1 MESVNVFPSVGIGK
15 KRVLRAQQK
24 EDYRMRVRERV
35 PTSSSAKPR
44 PIRWKTIVDG
54 ARTGWT
60 VAARGRRCLSV
71 AAAGYDSPLT
81 PPRVVLCAT
90 AAHYQSTKIVTNNV

>member
-54 ARTGWT
+54 ALARAGLLRR
-60 VAARGRRCLSV
+60 VADDAFRWRLP
-71 AAAGYDSPLT
+71 AT
-81 PPRVVLCAT
+81 IPR
-90 AAHYQSTKIVTNNV
+90 